1 MRQEEEN
8 NLHNEKIVI
17 KVPTIIETYIVLNN
31 IEKNDSNFLHT
42 VNSMLDCAVDLII
55 SNGEIDISLRV
66 NNIIENINLVAK
78 YNNVS
83 VLLDGEEGYN
93 SVKEGIYDIME
104 SLLTKSEYV
113 HPGEYNYIVETIVNN
128 SIVIVIIKK

>member
-66 NNIIENINLVAK
+66 NNIIENVNLVAK

-83 VLLDGEEGYN
+83 DLLDGEEGYN

>member
-66 NNIIENINLVAK
+66 NNIIENVNLVAK
-78 YNNVS
+78 YNS
-83 VLLDGEEGYN
+83 IPVLLDGVEGYN

>member
-1 MRQEEEN
+1 MREEEI
-8 NLHNEKIVI
+8 NLHNEKIII

-31 IEKNDSNFLHT
+31 IEKNDSNFLHA
-42 VNSMLDCAVDLII
+42 VNGMLDCAVDLII

-66 NNIIENINLVAK
+66 NNIIENVNLVAK
-78 YNNVS
+78 YNSVP

-93 SVKEGIYDIME
+93 YVKEGIYDIME

>member
-66 NNIIENINLVAK
+66 NNIIENVNLVAK
-78 YNNVS
+78 YNS
-83 VLLDGEEGYN
+83 IPVLLDGEEGYN
-93 SVKEGIYDIME
+93 SLKEGIYDIME
-104 SLLTKSEYV
+104 SLLTKSENV

>member
-1 MRQEEEN
+1 MREEEE
-8 NLHNEKIVI
+8 NLHNEKIII
-17 KVPTIIETYIVLNN
+17 KVPTIVETYIVLNN
-31 IEKNDSNFLHT
+31 IEKNDSNFLLAI
-42 VNSMLDCAVDLII
+42 NGMLDCAVDLII

-66 NNIIENINLVAK
+66 NNIIENVNLVAK
-78 YNNVS
+78 YNSVP
-83 VLLDGEEGYN
+83 VLLNGVEGYN
-93 SVKEGIYDIME
+93 SVKEGIYDVME

>member
-8 NLHNEKIVI
+8 NLHNEIIVI

-66 NNIIENINLVAK
+66 NNIIENVNLVAK
-78 YNNVS
+78 YNNVP